1 MTKLINS
8 KFVALLMGGWIVYC
22 LTVKAFDGALFL
34 LTIYSL
40 ALYENKKAISNLQ
53 DPTRVAANDQVSKGI

>member
-34 LTIYSL
+34 LTIYL
-40 ALYENKKAISNLQ
+40 FALYENKKAADSDQ
-53 DPTRVAANDQVSKGI
+53 TTTPGTDND

>member
-8 KFVALLMGGWIVYC
+8 KFIALLMGDWIVYC

-34 LTIYSL
+34 LTIYLL
-40 ALYENKKAISNLQ
+40 ALHENKKATNGAKFG
-53 DPTRVAANDQVSKGI
+53 DTATVND

>member
-34 LTIYSL
+34 LIIYLL
-40 ALYENKKAISNLQ
+40 ALYENKKVITGVKFG
-53 DPTRVAANDQVSKGI
+53 DPTSND

>member
-8 KFVALLMGGWIVYC
+8 KLIALLMGGWIVYC

-34 LTIYSL
+34 LTIYL
-40 ALYENKKAISNLQ
+40 FALYENKKAVDSEDSLAT
-53 DPTRVAANDQVSKGI
+53 DSL

>member
-8 KFVALLMGGWIVYC
+8 KLIALLMGGWIVYC

-34 LTIYSL
+34 LTIYLL
-40 ALYENKKAISNLQ
+40 ALHENKKPI
-53 DPTRVAANDQVSKGI
+53 NDAKFGDTATVND

>member
-34 LTIYSL
+34 LAIYLYSL
-40 ALYENKKAISNLQ
+40 SENKKATNGAKFG
-53 DPTRVAANDQVSKGI
+53 DTATVND

>member
-8 KFVALLMGGWIVYC
+8 KLIALLMGGWIVYC

-34 LTIYSL
+34 LTIYL
-40 ALYENKKAISNLQ
+40 FALYENKKAI
-53 DPTRVAANDQVSKGI
+53 NDAKFGDTATVND

>member
-8 KFVALLMGGWIVYC
+8 KFVALLMGGWIAYC

-34 LTIYSL
+34 LAIYL
-40 ALYENKKAISNLQ
+40 FALYENKKAVDSEDSLAT
-53 DPTRVAANDQVSKGI
+53 DSL

>member
-34 LTIYSL
+34 LTIYL
-40 ALYENKKAISNLQ
+40 FALYENKKAADSDQTTTLGT
-53 DPTRVAANDQVSKGI
+53 DND

>member
-8 KFVALLMGGWIVYC
+8 KLIALLMGGWIVYC

-40 ALYENKKAISNLQ
+40 ALYENKKATNGAKFG
-53 DPTRVAANDQVSKGI
+53 DTATVND

>member
-8 KFVALLMGGWIVYC
+8 KFIALLMGGWIVYC

-34 LTIYSL
+34 LTIYL
-40 ALYENKKAISNLQ
+40 FALYENKKATNGAKFG
-53 DPTRVAANDQVSKGI
+53 DTAPVND

>member
-34 LTIYSL
+34 LTIYL
-40 ALYENKKAISNLQ
+40 FALCENKKATNGAKFG
-53 DPTRVAANDQVSKGI
+53 DTATVND

>member
-8 KFVALLMGGWIVYC
+8 KFVALLIGGWIVYC

-34 LTIYSL
+34 LTIYL
-40 ALYENKKAISNLQ
+40 FALYENKKAANSSQ
-53 DPTRVAANDQVSKGI
+53 DPTQVATND

>member
-34 LTIYSL
+34 LTIYL
-40 ALYENKKAISNLQ
+40 FALYENKKAINNLQ
-53 DPTRVAANDQVSKGI
+53 DSTQEVAND

>member
-34 LTIYSL
+34 LTIYL
-40 ALYENKKAISNLQ
+40 FALYENKKAVDSEDSLAT
-53 DPTRVAANDQVSKGI
+53 DSL